1 MDPTPTRDGIRRTKA
16 GSVRTFSYRAGVRIR
31 DSVLACDATG
41 GSDLIFVSHAELI
54 DSDGGDGAAGRRLPR
69 ARAGRR
75 KILTTDATLGLSGA
89 AGERLR
95 PNALVA
101 AYGRPFN
108 LGGMRLELFPSG
120 YGPGAA
126 SLLCE
131 HEGRRLV
138 YSGPVGAAAAE
149 VRVADSLCLD
159 GTFGASRFVFPPIE
173 EALASVVTFATARIA
188 AGQTPV
194 VLAHTRGALMACA
207 DVLARAGVVLRAH
220 RAVMAAAAGYH
231 AAGLAVPVLA
241 RFAGRLAAGEALLW
255 PAEARDAPALRR
267 LTAAAFVLASGV
279 ASDPAAVEIAR
290 VDAAIPLST
299 RADFAGLLR
308 YVEATGAREIAVLHA
323 RDAELCQT
331 LRVRGID
338 AYPLGPPEQISLF

>member
-1 MDPTPTRDGIRRTKA
+1 MAKGKPH
-16 GSVRTFSYRAGVRIR
+16 SVHTFSYRSGVRIR

-54 DSDGGDGAAGRRLPR
+54 DGDADEGHPARRLPR

-75 KILTTDATLGLSGA
+75 KVLTTDATLALSGS

-95 PNALVA
+95 PHALVA

-131 HEGRRLV
+131 HGDHRLV
-138 YSGPVGAAAAE
+138 YSGPVGAVAAE
-149 VRVADSLCLD
+149 VRIADALCLD
-159 GTFGASRFVFPPIE
+159 GTFGSSRFAFPAIDQ
-173 EALASVVTFATARIA
+173 ALASLVAFAMERLGA
-188 AGQTPV
+188 AKTPV
-194 VLAHTRGALMACA
+194 VLAHTRGALLACA
-207 DVLARAGVVLRAH
+207 DGLARAGVSLRAH
-220 RAVMAAAAGYH
+220 RAVMAAAASYR
-231 AAGLAVPVLA
+231 AAGIAVPPLA
-241 RFAGRLAAGEALLW
+241 RFAGRLDPGEALLW
-255 PAEARDAPALRR
+255 PAGARDAPALRR
-267 LTAAAFVLASGV
+267 LNAPAFVLASG
-279 ASDPAAVEIAR
+279 AAADPAAVDRAR

-299 RADFAGLLR
+299 MADFAGLLR
-308 YVEATGAREIAVLHA
+308 YVEATGAREVAVLHA
-323 RDAELCQT
+323 SDAELCQT
-331 LRVRGID
+331 LRTRGID